1 MANCSLV
8 FRLVFRWC
16 CISGERYSVG
26 PAEFGSELFH
36 SLWGQSGST
45 CGDSAFLL
53 GESDCEI
60 QPKGWR
66 GLGVAVVPLANAW
79 KEGEEVEEDGG
90 IPLGSDSSLQLLS
103 SNETDAGLS
112 G

>member
-1 MANCSLV
+1 M
-8 FRLVFRWC
+8 
-16 CISGERYSVG
+16 SGERYSVG
-26 PAEFGSELFH
+26 PTLLDTELFR

-45 CGDSAFLL
+45 CGDSAFSL
-53 GESDCEI
+53 GENDCEI

-66 GLGVAVVPLANAW
+66 GLGVAVVPLANTW

-90 IPLGSDSSLQLLS
+90 VPLGSDSSLQLLS
-103 SNETDAGLS
+103 SNEISGGLS